1 MHLIHFD
8 YLIYLQKLIKISED
22 ILLRLETDEARQKL
36 MTIHGVG
43 EKVANCVLLFG
54 LGRTESFPVDVWM
67 KRICEYLYFDG
78 DTPKAE
84 IEAFAMDKFGDVAGY
99 AQQYLF
105 MYGQKHKIGTK

>member
-1 MHLIHFD
+1 MD
-8 YLIYLQKLIKISED
+8 TEISILED
-22 ILLRLETDEARQKL
+22 SSTNYPINLKEA
-36 MTIHGVG
+36 
-43 EKVANCVLLFG
+43 C
-54 LGRTESFPVDVWM
+54 SFFNRSEGSL

-84 IEAFAMDKFGDVAGY
+84 IESFAMDKFGDVAGY